1 MLGRK
6 TPSLA
11 SPRSRATIHHVIPP
25 STTSPRPLLGEFLR
39 KSSEGEDS
47 TQAARARLKLA
58 AAYVR
63 VSTDRQEQQE
73 SIGSQVEAVQ
83 RAAAEGGYDLPTEF
97 LFIDDG
103 YSGARLDRPAL
114 DRLRDLVSEGA
125 IEAVLISAPDR
136 LARH

>member
-11 SPRSRATIHHVIPP
+11 SPRPRPPIPHVIHP
-25 STTSPRPLLGEFLR
+25 STTSPAQPSGESTR
-39 KSSEGEDS
+39 NSAAGEDP
-47 TQAARARLKLA
+47 TQAVRARVKLA
-58 AAYVR
+58 AAYAR

-73 SIGSQVEAVQ
+73 SIGSQVEALQ

-103 YSGARLDRPAL
+103 
-114 DRLRDLVSEGA
+114 
-125 IEAVLISAPDR
+125 
-136 LARH
+136 